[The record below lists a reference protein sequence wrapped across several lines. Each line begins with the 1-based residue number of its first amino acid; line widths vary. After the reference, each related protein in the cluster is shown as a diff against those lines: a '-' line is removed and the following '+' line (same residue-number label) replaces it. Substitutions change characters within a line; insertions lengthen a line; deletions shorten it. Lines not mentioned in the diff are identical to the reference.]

1 VTSSVDSSILW
12 RPIFDDILYIDIKE
26 IRDFS
31 VSIVHCRGLNMKAKR
46 SSAHIIWLGIFLL
59 MLSGCATTEYPPLEG
74 GPAPAQVTPDY
85 IIGAG
90 DSIEIFVWR
99 NPELSSNVVVRP
111 DGKITTPLVEDVP
124 ASGKTPTQLA
134 RDMEKELSVYVK
146 NPVVTV
152 MVGGFVGPYAE
163 QIRVV
168 GQATNPQALPY
179 RDQMTLLDL
188 MIAVGGLTEFAD
200 GNKSIVVRVIDGEW
214 QQFGVRIDDLIN
226 GADISANTYVLPG
239 DILIVPESWF

>member
-1 VTSSVDSSILW
+1 MKAIKSSI
-12 RPIFDDILYIDIKE
+12 
-26 IRDFS
+26 
-31 VSIVHCRGLNMKAKR
+31 C
-46 SSAHIIWLGIFLL
+46 IIWFGIFLL
-59 MLSGCATTEYPPLEG
+59 LSSGCATTEYPPLEG

-99 NPELSSNVVVRP
+99 NPELSSSVTVRP

-152 MVGGFVGPYAE
+152 MVGGFIGPYDE

-168 GQATNPQALPY
+168 GQAANPQALPY
-179 RDQMTLLDL
+179 RDQMSLLDL

-239 DILIVPESWF
+239 DILIIPESWF

>member
-1 VTSSVDSSILW
+1 
-12 RPIFDDILYIDIKE
+12 
-26 IRDFS
+26 
-31 VSIVHCRGLNMKAKR
+31 M
-46 SSAHIIWLGIFLL
+46 
-59 MLSGCATTEYPPLEG
+59 
-74 GPAPAQVTPDY
+74 TPDY

-90 DSIEIFVWR
+90 DTIEIFVWR
-99 NPELSSNVVVRP
+99 NQELSSGVTVRP

-152 MVGGFVGPYAE
+152 MVGGFVGPYEE

>member
-1 VTSSVDSSILW
+1 MKAINSSV
-12 RPIFDDILYIDIKE
+12 
-26 IRDFS
+26 
-31 VSIVHCRGLNMKAKR
+31 C
-46 SSAHIIWLGIFLL
+46 IIWLGFFLL
-59 MLSGCATTEYPPLEG
+59 LSSGCATTDYPPLEG
-74 GPAPAQVTPDY
+74 GPAPAQLTPDY
-85 IIGAG
+85 IVGAG
-90 DSIEIFVWR
+90 DSVNIFVWR
-99 NPELSSNVVVRP
+99 NPELSSTVTVRP

-152 MVGGFVGPYAE
+152 MVGGFVGPYDE

-168 GQATNPQALPY
+168 GQASNPMALPY

-188 MIAVGGLTEFAD
+188 MIAVGGLTEFAA
-200 GNKSIVVRVIDGEW
+200 GNKAIVVRVIDGEW

-226 GADISANTYVLPG
+226 GADITANTYVLPG
-239 DILIVPESWF
+239 DILIIPESWF

>member
-1 VTSSVDSSILW
+1 MKAINSSV
-12 RPIFDDILYIDIKE
+12 
-26 IRDFS
+26 
-31 VSIVHCRGLNMKAKR
+31 C
-46 SSAHIIWLGIFLL
+46 IIWLGFFLL
-59 MLSGCATTEYPPLEG
+59 LSSGCATTDYPPLEG
-74 GPAPAQVTPDY
+74 GPAPAQLTPDY

-90 DSIEIFVWR
+90 DSVNIFVWR

-152 MVGGFVGPYAE
+152 MVGGFIGPYTE

-168 GQATNPQALPY
+168 GQASNPMALPY

-188 MIAVGGLTEFAD
+188 MIAVGGLTEFAA
-200 GNKSIVVRVIDGEW
+200 GNKAIVVRVIDGEW

-239 DILIVPESWF
+239 DILIIPESWF

>member
-1 VTSSVDSSILW
+1 
-12 RPIFDDILYIDIKE
+12 
-26 IRDFS
+26 
-31 VSIVHCRGLNMKAKR
+31 MKAIKSPVR
-46 SSAHIIWLGIFLL
+46 LFWLGVFLL
-59 MLSGCATTEYPPLEG
+59 VLSGCATKYPPLEG
-74 GPAPAQVTPDY
+74 GPAPAQLTPDY

-90 DSIEIFVWR
+90 DSVNIFVWR
-99 NPELSSNVVVRP
+99 NPELSSGVTVRP
-111 DGKITTPLVEDVP
+111 DGKITTPLVEDVQ

-152 MVGGFVGPYAE
+152 MVGGFVGPYEE

-188 MIAVGGLTEFAD
+188 IIAVGGLTEFAD
-200 GNKSIVVRVIDGEW
+200 GNKSIIVRVIDGEW

-239 DILIVPESWF
+239 DVLVVPESWF

>member
-1 VTSSVDSSILW
+1 MKAINSSV
-12 RPIFDDILYIDIKE
+12 
-26 IRDFS
+26 
-31 VSIVHCRGLNMKAKR
+31 CT
-46 SSAHIIWLGIFLL
+46 IWLGLFLL
-59 MLSGCATTEYPPLEG
+59 LLSGCATTDFPPLEG

-90 DSIEIFVWR
+90 DSVNIFVWR
-99 NPELSSNVVVRP
+99 NPELSSSVTVRP
-111 DGKITTPLVEDVP
+111 DGKITTPLVEDVS

-152 MVGGFVGPYAE
+152 MVGGFVGPYNE

-168 GQATNPQALPY
+168 GQASNPMALPY

-188 MIAVGGLTEFAD
+188 MIAVGGLTEFAA
-200 GNKSIVVRVIDGEW
+200 GNKAIVVRVIDGEW

-226 GADISANTYVLPG
+226 GADITANTYVLPG
-239 DILIVPESWF
+239 DILIIPESWF

>member
-1 VTSSVDSSILW
+1 MIAIKFSSTALLAGV
-12 RPIFDDILYIDIKE
+12 
-26 IRDFS
+26 
-31 VSIVHCRGLNMKAKR
+31 IVLTLA
-46 SSAHIIWLGIFLL
+46 SLT
-59 MLSGCATTEYPPLEG
+59 GCATSEYPPLEG

-85 IIGAG
+85 LIGAG
-90 DSIEIFVWR
+90 DSVDIFVWR
-99 NPELSSNVVVRP
+99 NPELSSGVTVRP
-111 DGKITTPLVEDVP
+111 DGKITTPLIEDVS

-152 MVGGFVGPYAE
+152 MVNGFVGPYSE

-168 GQATNPQALPY
+168 GQATNPQSLPY

-188 MIAVGGLTEFAD
+188 IIAVGGLTEFAA
-200 GNKSIVVRVIDGEW
+200 GNRSTIVRLVDGEW

-226 GADISANTYVLPG
+226 GADISANAYVLPG
-239 DILIVPESWF
+239 DILIIPESWF

>member
-1 VTSSVDSSILW
+1 
-12 RPIFDDILYIDIKE
+12 
-26 IRDFS
+26 
-31 VSIVHCRGLNMKAKR
+31 MKAIN
-46 SSAHIIWLGIFLL
+46 SSFCMIWLGFFLL
-59 MLSGCATTEYPPLEG
+59 LLSGCATTDFPPLEG

-90 DSIEIFVWR
+90 DTIDIFVWR
-99 NPELSSNVVVRP
+99 NPELSSGVTVRP

-152 MVGGFVGPYAE
+152 MVGGFVGPYEE

>member
-1 VTSSVDSSILW
+1 
-12 RPIFDDILYIDIKE
+12 
-26 IRDFS
+26 
-31 VSIVHCRGLNMKAKR
+31 MKAKR
-46 SSAHIIWLGIFLL
+46 SSAYIIRLGIFLL

-99 NPELSSNVVVRP
+99 NPELSSGVTVRP

-152 MVGGFVGPYAE
+152 MVNGFIGPYDQ

>member
-1 VTSSVDSSILW
+1 MKAIKSSI
-12 RPIFDDILYIDIKE
+12 
-26 IRDFS
+26 
-31 VSIVHCRGLNMKAKR
+31 C
-46 SSAHIIWLGIFLL
+46 IIWFGIFLL
-59 MLSGCATTEYPPLEG
+59 LSSGCATTEYPPLEG

-99 NPELSSNVVVRP
+99 NPELSSSVTVRP

-152 MVGGFVGPYAE
+152 MVGGFIGPYDE

-168 GQATNPQALPY
+168 GQAANPQALPY
-179 RDQMTLLDL
+179 RDQMSLLDL

-239 DILIVPESWF
+239 DIMIIPESWF

>member
-1 VTSSVDSSILW
+1 
-12 RPIFDDILYIDIKE
+12 
-26 IRDFS
+26 
-31 VSIVHCRGLNMKAKR
+31 MKAIK
-46 SSAHIIWLGIFLL
+46 SFTCIIWLGVFLL
-59 MLSGCATTEYPPLEG
+59 VLSGCATKYPPLEG

-90 DSIEIFVWR
+90 DTIEIFVWR
-99 NPELSSNVVVRP
+99 NPELSSGVTVRP

-152 MVGGFVGPYAE
+152 MVGGFVGPYEE

-188 MIAVGGLTEFAD
+188 IIAVGGLTEFAD
-200 GNKSIVVRVIDGEW
+200 GNKSIIVRVIDGEW

-226 GADISANTYVLPG
+226 GADISANTYILPG